1 MKRLEIIIRLC
12 VHVAAVIGLLGPSA
26 AWTAE
31 PVNTDS
37 QGLAIQG
44 YDPVAYFVQ
53 GKALRGMEEFTY
65 QWMGAEWRFTSVE
78 HLDLFR
84 ANPEKYAP
92 QYGGY

>member
-1 MKRLEIIIRLC
+1 MKYLERILYLC
-12 VHVAAVIGLLGPSA
+12 LLSMTVIGLLDPSTA
-26 AWTAE
+26 RAAE

-44 YDPVAYFVQ
+44 YDPVAYFIQ
-53 GKALRGMEEFTY
+53 GKALKGTEEFAY
-65 QWMGAEWRFTSVE
+65 QWMGAEWRFASVE

-84 ANPEKYAP
+84 SNPEKYAP